1 MFHRLMDKLLRNHL
15 IGYLLK
21 LLLSE
26 FAVDLFHTLLI
37 IFTSNTQTVVFNH
50 HSDTLLRELLNRY
63 CNIPAGAQ
71 GSQADFHQA

>member
-1 MFHRLMDKLLRNHL
+1 MDKLLRNHL

-26 FAVDLFHTLLI
+26 LAVDLFQVFLI
-37 IFTSNTQTVVFNH
+37 ILTSNTQPVAFNH
-50 HSDTLLRELLNRY
+50 HSDTLPRELLNRY

-71 GSQADFHQA
+71 GSQADFYQA